1 MKNGRSWMFSK
12 FLLQTPG
19 IQEEKGGGRETFA
32 INLIPIDLTPAAA
45 AAAV

>member
-1 MKNGRSWMFSK
+1 MDVFKVPPDSRDPGR
-12 FLLQTPG
+12 
-19 IQEEKGGGRETFA
+19 KGGGRETFA